1 MIKCPKCGKELPDGT
16 DFCLDCFTSL
26 IEKPAKAR
34 PLKKTGRVALFLKNK
49 QFKIACSVI
58 AAFAVTVTGTLLM
71 KRYIKPTVTVAAD
84 DTTLVE
90 VTDENGEAVTDESGE
105 AVMAVVVE
113 VTGKNG
119 EAVTKS
125 DGSKKLQTVVPVT
138 NRSGEAVTSKD
149 GQQVFE
155 VVTQSPSPTESTTKK
170 GLFSKLFG
178 DDNQGDNN
186 TSTAAPSSATTEKS
200 EETTA
205 KPTTQPATQ
214 PTTQPATQPTNN
226 QPTSSGFEYDIY
238 NGYVRILKY
247 TGSDKNVVVP
257 AEIDGMR
264 VGYLG
269 TNAFPTNIKT
279 ITFNSN
285 IYNGFICLYK
295 CSELEAVYINNS
307 TKYKSVDGVVFSS
320 GGELI
325 HYPAGKR
332 TIDYTMPD
340 FCTRLSKNCIMDNPY
355 IRTFSF
361 AAVNDGQYRDSQVE
375 NFMGCSNLTAI
386 KTYKDTD
393 LVKSIDGVLYFLDV
407 GTFATEGIG
416 ISDYTQFIFPAGKQT
431 SYYEFPAEYRIYIG
445 ANSFC
450 GNPYITSA
458 KFRNKVGFGV
468 LNLFNSK
475 YAPKNLKTYYFPD
488 NEEQHAFYDNNERS
502 FKAYRVT
509 VEFY

>member
-16 DFCLDCFTSL
+16 AFCLDCFTSL
-26 IEKPAKAR
+26 IEKPAEAQ
-34 PLKKTGRVALFLKNK
+34 PLKKTGRVALFFKSKN
-49 QFKIACSVI
+49 FRIVCSAV
-58 AAFAVTVTGTLLM
+58 AALAVTVTGAVLM

-105 AVMAVVVE
+105 AVMAVIVE
-113 VTGKNG
+113 VTDKNG
-119 EAVTKS
+119 EAVTNS

-170 GLFSKLFG
+170 GLFSKFFG

-186 TSTAAPSSATTEKS
+186 TTTAAQSSTATEKP

-257 AEIDGMR
+257 AEIDGTR

-269 TNAFPTNIKT
+269 TNVFPSDTKS
-279 ITFNSN
+279 ITFNSDN
-285 IYNGFICLYK
+285 YSFGYSAFAQCLD
-295 CSELEAVYINNS
+295 LEAIYFAG
-307 TKYKSVDGVVFSS
+307 TATYKSVDGVVFVGNTLSY
-320 GGELI
+320 
-325 HYPAGKR
+325 YPIGKK
-332 TIDYTMPD
+332 DSNYTTPE
-340 FCTRLSKNCIMDNPY
+340 FCTTIGQNSVRNNPY
-355 IRTFSF
+355 IKTFTISSD
-361 AAVNDGQYRDSQVE
+361 NMQYEHNVIYN
-375 NFMGCSNLTAI
+375 NFIGCTSLTAI
-386 KTYKDTD
+386 NLTKETNT
-393 LVKSIDGVLYFLDV
+393 LKSVDGVLFYLQSPSTDIGDVYFV
-407 GTFATEGIG
+407 
-416 ISDYTQFIFPAGKQT
+416 YPYGKQD
-431 SYYEFPAEYRIYIG
+431 SYFEFPSFGTIHVMAD
-445 ANSFC
+445 SFC
-450 GNPYITSA
+450 GNPYLKTI
-458 KFRNKVGFGV
+458 KFKSNIGSFSV
-468 LNLFNSK
+468 LSVHNSNNR
-475 YAPKNLKTYYFPD
+475 PKNLEKIYLPD
-488 NEEQHAFYDNNERS
+488 NEKQHAFLEDGYNSWCFNTHNI
-502 FKAYRVT
+502 T